1 MININPKI
9 ACPRTSLS
17 YISAA
22 IFNSKLEDK
31 SKLSP
36 SSHVAGEPRG
46 PRTYCVSERFS
57 FALSKQGN
65 LGLFNLC

>member
-9 ACPRTSLS
+9 VYPRTPLS
-17 YISAA
+17 YFSTA

-46 PRTYCVSERFS
+46 PRTYCVS
-57 FALSKQGN
+57 
-65 LGLFNLC
+65 